1 MSMEKRVGVVADDVT
16 GANDIGIMFKKGG
29 YRSAVFPLNLLAD
42 CDMAE
47 EIKNLEVIIID
58 TDSRFDTP
66 KEAKE
71 KVRRATELLKSLD
84 CQRYFNKTCSVFRG
98 NVGAEFDQMQDTL
111 SLDCSMVIAGFPK
124 NGRTTVDG
132 IHYVYGE
139 KLENSQFSK
148 DPIHKMT
155 VSSLEEIIHRQSSRP
170 VGLITFRDLDKGY
183 EYAKARK
190 EALKKSCAYVLF
202 DVRDQEDLKLIAE
215 IVADEP
221 NICGSSAIGEE
232 LPRVYE
238 KKDKGACFLLAG
250 SLTEQSRAQVE
261 FMKEISCPVYEFNT
275 NCIYDRQEEEKEI
288 TRLIELSL
296 CAIAREGRALVH
308 TSNQA
313 GQVEE
318 TKKAGISR
326 GLTHEEIGQRIS
338 HAMCRI
344 VRDVLVQSGCRNL
357 VVAGGDTSAAVTREL
372 KIYRMEIGEEIEP
385 GIPVMEGKS
394 SLGILQLVLKS
405 GSFGSTR
412 FLKLAADR
420 IS

>member
-1 MSMEKRVGVVADDVT
+1 MGKRVGVVADDVT

-29 YRSAVFPLNLLAD
+29 YRAAVFPLSLLSC
-42 CDMAE
+42 CDMSE
-47 EIKNLEVIIID
+47 EVKNLEVIIID

-66 KEAKE
+66 EKAKE
-71 KVRRATELLKSLD
+71 KVRRATQLLKSLD

-111 SLDCSMVIAGFPK
+111 SIDCSMVIAGFPE
-124 NGRTTVDG
+124 NGRTTIDG

-139 KLENSQFSK
+139 KLESSQFSK

-170 VGLITFRDLDKGY
+170 VGLITFRDLDRGY
-183 EYAKARK
+183 EHAKARK
-190 EALKKSCAYVLF
+190 EELKKSCAYVIF
-202 DVRDQEDLKLIAE
+202 DVRSQEDLKLIAR

-232 LPRVYE
+232 LPCVYE
-238 KKDKGACFLLAG
+238 KQKKGACFLLAG

-261 FMKEISCPVYEFNT
+261 FMKQTSCPVYEFNT
-275 NCIYDRQEEEKEI
+275 GCIYDSKEEEKEI
-288 TRLIELSL
+288 TRLMELSL
-296 CAIAREGRALVH
+296 SAMAKEGRVLVH

-313 GQVEE
+313 SQVEE

-344 VRDVLVQSGCRNL
+344 VREVLTQSGCRNL
-357 VVAGGDTSAAVTREL
+357 VVAGGDTSAAVTQEL
-372 KIYRMEIGEEIEP
+372 NIYRMEIGEEIEP
-385 GIPVMEGKS
+385 GVPMMEGKS
-394 SLGILQLVLKS
+394 SLGDLQLVLKS
-405 GSFGSTR
+405 GSFGSER
-412 FLKLAADR
+412 FLQLAADR